1 MVVKEVCVDNLN
13 DAVRAYEAGANRIE
27 YCSDLDQDGLTPNI
41 DELLTLSKTIPIP
54 IRCMLRPHSNSFTYN
69 KNDIEKIRKT
79 INFCKKNKIDGV
91 VFGCLNSE
99 NEIDFT
105 TLKLISKITKPMK
118 LIFHKAIDITT
129 DFEKSLTDLID
140 SKMVDGVLTTGGKQ
154 KAIDN
159 LELLSKISQF
169 SSKNFEFV
177 ACGNITYEN
186 YDYIHKIVKSK
197 FYHGKKIIKF

>member
-1 MVVKEVCVDNLN
+1 MVVKEVCVDNLK
-13 DAVRAYEAGANRIE
+13 DAVRAYEAGADRIE
-27 YCSDLDQDGLTPNI
+27 YCSNLDQDGLTPNL

-91 VFGCLNSE
+91 VFGCLNAK

-105 TLKLISKITKPMK
+105 TLKVISNITKPLK

-129 DFEKSLTDLID
+129 DFDKSLRELID
-140 SKMVDGVLTTGGKQ
+140 SEMVDGVLTTGGKQ

-159 LELLSKISQF
+159 LELLSKISKF
-169 SSKNFEFV
+169 SSKNFEII

-186 YDYIHKIVKSK
+186 YDYIHSIIKSK

>member
-169 SSKNFEFV
+169 SSKNFEFI